1 MPKAQRLGP
10 DLRQQLQEGLEQI
23 DQRLKVRGL
32 RSWGQ
37 IYYFLYL
44 RKLAQKAAFL
54 EFFSKILAI
63 VSSGNNRGDVSHGGI
78 QKNKRGHVD
87 ADADVA
93 RFLALMVL
101 KTSTD
106 CKR

>member
-1 MPKAQRLGP
+1 MAQRLGP

-63 VSSGNNRGDVSHGGI
+63 VSSGIIESVFLMEEF
-78 QKNKRGHVD
+78 QKAKED
-87 ADADVA
+87 
-93 RFLALMVL
+93 M
-101 KTSTD
+101 ST
-106 CKR
+106 RMRM